1 MLTLRAAS
9 RSGTSRYRV
18 AGANGLSGVDPAKG
32 SVDPELTTRDG
43 DLAGVA
49 IGFGSVWAIDSTG
62 SLLRFDPSST
72 SEPVE
77 IPLPSGPTDVTTT
90 LSAVW
95 VALRDG
101 SVVRVNGANEVEATI
116 EVGKDPIA
124 LAADQ
129 PLVWVADRDG
139 DAVLSIDT
147 QTNAAQK
154 AVEVESP
161 IDVAVTEEATW
172 VLSEGGEVEAIDRLS
187 GLTDQAAS
195 FNAPGATA
203 IETGFGSI
211 WLADQG
217 NGELERFDPSGAQ
230 DWAPIRIRGAVDVAT
245 GTDSIW
251 VGTGEEARVV
261 KVRPSS

>member
-1 MLTLRAAS
+1 MS
-9 RSGTSRYRV
+9 
-18 AGANGLSGVDPAKG
+18 
-32 SVDPELTTRDG
+32 DG
-43 DLAGVA
+43 N
-49 IGFGSVWAIDSTG
+49 
-62 SLLRFDPSST
+62 
-72 SEPVE
+72 
-77 IPLPSGPTDVTTT
+77 
-90 LSAVW
+90 
-95 VALRDG
+95 
-101 SVVRVNGANEVEATI
+101 VVRVNGSNQVDATI
-116 EVGKDPIA
+116 EVGKDPVA

-139 DAVLSIDT
+139 DALHSIDT
-147 QTNAAQK
+147 QTNSVRK
-154 AVEVESP
+154 AIEVDRP

-211 WLADQG
+211 WLAEPG

-230 DWAPIRIRGAVDVAT
+230 DWAPIRIRGAADLAT
-245 GTDSIW
+245 GADSIW
-251 VGTGEEARVV
+251 VGTGEETRVV